1 MKKLISVLLSLSV
14 IFSPFY
20 CFAGNEDIN
29 EGLSLID
36 QAKEQK
42 SGTDNNLCADSSQN
56 LEEEPFLEK
65 AKISLKNFFEETLKK
80 TKNTAKNASDKAKKI
95 SNIIIEKTKK
105 ITQKSYNTMVSNKK
119 DSMIVVLT
127 ALTVLFTLRIL
138 SKIDFLYIINSV
150 QESLKSLFEKVEESH
165 GNITD
170 KEANFMEY
178 NENASDEKAAKNL
191 EQKLWPLFVDLFK
204 ILWGK
209 TTGLVSGAYILTLT
223 IIKSIFNFYFSVAK
237 AGFNMLK
244 VPTYFLWSLIKRF
257 PFCFFD
263 LITGYKSEK
272 IDFLEQEINLC
283 KGDDQCRKILEELK
297 GKSKIQAQT

>member
-1 MKKLISVLLSLSV
+1 
-14 IFSPFY
+14 
-20 CFAGNEDIN
+20 
-29 EGLSLID
+29 
-36 QAKEQK
+36 
-42 SGTDNNLCADSSQN
+42 
-56 LEEEPFLEK
+56 
-65 AKISLKNFFEETLKK
+65 
-80 TKNTAKNASDKAKKI
+80 
-95 SNIIIEKTKK
+95 
-105 ITQKSYNTMVSNKK
+105 MVSNKK